1 MSQRPILLVLHRS
14 MPVSPNIYHVI
25 VTSQSRRPVTL
36 PLNLNSLVVV
46 WDTLGN
52 VATDQIN
59 GPIR

>member
-1 MSQRPILLVLHRS
+1 
-14 MPVSPNIYHVI
+14 MPVSPDIYHVI

-52 VATDQIN
+52 VATDQITV
-59 GPIR
+59 RFVS